1 MVSKAQRL
9 KSSWGHVERREGV
22 RDSSRPRRRA
32 AGYGVSEPKKGKK
45 IISTEERV

>member
-1 MVSKAQRL
+1 MGVNLAC
-9 KSSWGHVERREGV
+9 VETGKVKEGN
-22 RDSSRPRRRA
+22 PRRRA